1 MAAGWQN
8 LPDVIFSEIMT
19 TVGLESLGVLQKCR
33 GVCKTWNVWI
43 CEMPTNEKKAI
54 IREAEDLAAKIQA
67 KVVNLYYYYTPLLPE
82 ISTIAYLAHQT
93 LQNIPHVE
101 WLLWSVGSL
110 ILEDVDLASVPA
122 EHLASLASCVEFQL
136 HIINVRSTTLVDIL
150 DNIKCI
156 DLVIEKQS
164 LGREETQAVL
174 RAMESRVENV
184 DLRDGVSLDLT
195 TLTQYSG
202 HGKCE
207 RVWCYGESADRYREV
222 VRSWAQRMNWY
233 LHEAMT
239 QVVPQQQFS
248 NWLVLGKE

>member
-1 MAAGWQN
+1 
-8 LPDVIFSEIMT
+8 MT
-19 TVGLESLGVLQKCR
+19 
-33 GVCKTWNVWI
+33 
-43 CEMPTNEKKAI
+43 TNEKKVI

-122 EHLASLASCVEFQL
+122 EHLASLASCVEFKL

-164 LGREETQAVL
+164 LGREETQAVV

-207 RVWCYGESADRYREV
+207 RVWGYGESADRYREV
-222 VRSWAQRMNWY
+222 VRIWAQRMNWY